1 MNRDRADGADLVNAV
16 SRRFHDLV
24 RSLVRGNVLRARSL
38 AGRIREDARTSGE
51 QIAVQNL
58 IEDLAQGQAV
68 RNAFINL
75 PSVVP
80 GIGTILS
87 WVLLSVEDFYTLD
100 QGITLIL
107 ALSILHGLDP
117 GNLQVM
123 DELALNII
131 GEAYG
136 LRLPGTDPDSQEVA
150 RGFMTRMLPGK
161 YMNRGVKRW
170 SRVIARRILPLRG
183 KSRLLPAGFGIAM
196 SAWNAYSTVVQI
208 GRITQRELSAMQRRA
223 AVR

>member
-161 YMNRGVKRW
+161 YMNRG
-170 SRVIARRILPLRG
+170 
-183 KSRLLPAGFGIAM
+183 
-196 SAWNAYSTVVQI
+196 
-208 GRITQRELSAMQRRA
+208 
-223 AVR
+223 